1 MIWAKIHPS
10 RRRFV
15 AQLNSGVRHIHGT
28 ESDGF
33 ATFGEIESVSCCKNR
48 YILEG
53 DFGAITVFADTTL
66 SNQPLSEWTT
76 GPAKACR
83 LYLN

>member
-15 AQLNSGVRHIHGT
+15 ARLNSGVRYFNGT
-28 ESDGF
+28 GSDGF
-33 ATFGEIESVSCCKNR
+33 ATFGEIESVSCCKDR

-53 DFGAITVFADTTL
+53 DFGAITVFADTTFI
-66 SNQPLSEWTT
+66 QPA
-76 GPAKACR
+76 PV
-83 LYLN
+83 